1 MLPRQRLLIKKVIAH
16 VVLIVSCALIL
27 IPFAMVVLASF
38 RKGNFPPSTLWLN
51 PDQWTLN
58 HWKYVLG
65 IPYREMLNAN
75 TGETTLITPAVAPL
89 HWFLNSLVV
98 SSIASFGIIL
108 LSGTAAYAFARMKFR
123 FRSHIL
129 TGLLILQMFPQILT
143 LTAYYRI
150 LTYVGEHFPWL
161 GLNTFAGLILIY
173 LSGISINIWMIK
185 GYFDTI
191 SPSMEDS
198 ARIDGASR
206 FQAFIRILLPMS
218 APIFA
223 VVFIL
228 SFISMISE
236 YPTASVVLQES
247 ANRTLAVGAYSLL
260 DEHDKLWGHFSALAV
275 LSGVPITIMF
285 LLCQRFIIG
294 GLTSGG
300 AKE

>member
-1 MLPRQRLLIKKVIAH
+1 MRSQRLLIKQIIAH
-16 VVLIVSCALIL
+16 SVLIASCALIL

-51 PDQWTLN
+51 LDQWTLD

-65 IPYREMLNAN
+65 IPFREVLNAT
-75 TGETTLITPAVAPL
+75 TGETKMVSPTVAPL

-98 SSIASFGIIL
+98 SSIASLGIIL
-108 LSGTAAYAFARMKFR
+108 LSGTAAYAFARLKFR
-123 FRSHIL
+123 FRNQIL
-129 TGLLILQMFPQILT
+129 TGLLVLQMFPQILT

-150 LTYVGEHFPWL
+150 LNYVGERIPWL

-191 SPSMEDS
+191 STSMEDS

-247 ANRTLAVGAYSLL
+247 SNRTLAVGAYSLL
-260 DEHDKLWGHFSALAV
+260 DEHEKLWGHFSALAV

>member
-1 MLPRQRLLIKKVIAH
+1 MLSQRLLIKKIIAH
-16 VVLIVSCALIL
+16 LVLIASCALIL

-51 PDQWTLN
+51 PDQWTLE

-65 IPYREMLNAN
+65 IPYSEVLNAT
-75 TGETTLITPAVAPL
+75 TGETKLVSPTVAPL
-89 HWFLNSLVV
+89 RWFLNSLVV
-98 SSIASFGIIL
+98 SSIASLGIIL
-108 LSGTAAYAFARMKFR
+108 LSGTSAYAFARMKFR
-123 FRSHIL
+123 FRSQIL
-129 TGLLILQMFPQILT
+129 TGLLVLQMFPQILT

-150 LTYVGEHFPWL
+150 LNYIGQHIPWL
-161 GLNTFAGLILIY
+161 GLNTYAGLILIY

-191 SPSMEDS
+191 SPTMEDS

-206 FQAFIRILLPMS
+206 FQAFTKILLPMS

-247 ANRTLAVGAYSLL
+247 SNRTLAVGAYSLL

>member
-1 MLPRQRLLIKKVIAH
+1 MWNKLLIRKIIAH
-16 VVLIVSCALIL
+16 SVLIASCALIL
-27 IPFAMVVLASF
+27 IPFVMVVLASF
-38 RKGNFPPSTLWLN
+38 RKGNFPPSTLWLS
-51 PDQWTLN
+51 PEQWTLE

-65 IPYREMLNAN
+65 IPYREVLNAA
-75 TGETTLITPAVAPL
+75 TGETKLVGPTVAPL
-89 HWFLNSLVV
+89 RWFLNSLLV

-108 LSGTAAYAFARMKFR
+108 LSGTAAYAFARLKFR
-123 FRSHIL
+123 FRGQIL
-129 TGLLILQMFPQILT
+129 TGLLVLQMFPQVLT

-150 LTYVGEHFPWL
+150 LNYIGEHFPWL
-161 GLNTFAGLILIY
+161 GINTFAGLILIY

-191 SPSMEDS
+191 SPTMEDS

-206 FQAFIRILLPMS
+206 FQAFTRILLPMS

-247 ANRTLAVGAYSLL
+247 VNRTLAVGAYSLL
-260 DEHDKLWGHFSALAV
+260 DEHEKLWGHFSALAV

>member
-1 MLPRQRLLIKKVIAH
+1 MLSQRLLIKKIIAH
-16 VVLIVSCALIL
+16 AVLIASCALVL

-38 RKGNFPPSTLWLN
+38 RKGDFPPSTLWLN
-51 PDQWTLN
+51 LDQWTLD

-65 IPYREMLNAN
+65 IPYREVLNAA
-75 TGETTLITPAVAPL
+75 TGETKMVSPPVAPL
-89 HWFLNSLVV
+89 HWFVNSVVV
-98 SSIASFGIIL
+98 SSFASLGIIL
-108 LSGTAAYAFARMKFR
+108 LSGSAAYAFARLKFR
-123 FRSHIL
+123 FRNQIL
-129 TGLLILQMFPQILT
+129 TGLLVLQMFPQILT

-150 LTYVGEHFPWL
+150 LNYVGERIPWL
-161 GLNTFAGLILIY
+161 GLNTFAGLVLIY

-206 FQAFIRILLPMS
+206 FQAFTKILLPMS

-247 ANRTLAVGAYSLL
+247 SNRTLAVGAYSLL
-260 DEHDKLWGHFSALAV
+260 DEHEKLWGHFSALAV

>member
-1 MLPRQRLLIKKVIAH
+1 
-16 VVLIVSCALIL
+16 
-27 IPFAMVVLASF
+27 
-38 RKGNFPPSTLWLN
+38 
-51 PDQWTLN
+51 
-58 HWKYVLG
+58 
-65 IPYREMLNAN
+65 
-75 TGETTLITPAVAPL
+75 
-89 HWFLNSLVV
+89 LV
-98 SSIASFGIIL
+98 
-108 LSGTAAYAFARMKFR
+108 
-123 FRSHIL
+123 
-129 TGLLILQMFPQILT
+129 LQMFPQILT

-150 LTYVGEHFPWL
+150 LNYVGERIPWL

-206 FQAFIRILLPMS
+206 FQAFTRILLPMS

-260 DEHDKLWGHFSALAV
+260 DEHEKLWGHFSALAV

>member
-1 MLPRQRLLIKKVIAH
+1 MFSQRLLIKKIIAH
-16 VVLIVSCALIL
+16 LVLIVSCALIL

-51 PDQWTLN
+51 LDQWTLD

-65 IPYREMLNAN
+65 IPYRELLNAT
-75 TGETTLITPAVAPL
+75 TGETKLISPAVAPL

-108 LSGTAAYAFARMKFR
+108 LSGTSAYAFARLKFR
-123 FRSHIL
+123 FRNQIL
-129 TGLLILQMFPQILT
+129 TGLLVLQMFPQILT

-150 LTYVGEHFPWL
+150 LNYVGEHIPWL

-206 FQAFIRILLPMS
+206 FQAFTKILLPMS

-247 ANRTLAVGAYSLL
+247 SNRTLAVGAYSLL
-260 DEHDKLWGHFSALAV
+260 DEHEKLWGHFSALAV

>member
-1 MLPRQRLLIKKVIAH
+1 MLSQRLLIKKIIAH
-16 VVLIVSCALIL
+16 SVLIASCALVL
-27 IPFAMVVLASF
+27 IPFAMVVFASF
-38 RKGNFPPSTLWLN
+38 RKGNFPPSTLWVNL
-51 PDQWTLN
+51 DQWTLD

-65 IPYREMLNAN
+65 IPYNEVLNAT
-75 TGETTLITPAVAPL
+75 TGETKLISPTVAPL
-89 HWFLNSLVV
+89 RWFLNSLVV
-98 SSIASFGIIL
+98 SAMASFGIIL
-108 LSGTAAYAFARMKFR
+108 LSGSAAYAFARLKFR
-123 FRSHIL
+123 FRNQIL
-129 TGLLILQMFPQILT
+129 TGLLVLQMFPQILT

-150 LTYVGEHFPWL
+150 LNYIGERIPWL
-161 GLNTFAGLILIY
+161 GLNTFPGLILIY

-191 SPSMEDS
+191 SPAMEDS

-206 FQAFIRILLPMS
+206 FQAFTKILLPMS

-247 ANRTLAVGAYSLL
+247 SNRTMAVGAYSLL
-260 DEHDKLWGHFSALAV
+260 DEHEKLWGHFSALAV
-275 LSGVPITIMF
+275 LCGVPITIMF

>member
-1 MLPRQRLLIKKVIAH
+1 LIRKIIAH
-16 VVLIVSCALIL
+16 SVLITVCAVIL
-27 IPFAMVVLASF
+27 IPFAMVFLASF
-38 RKGNFPPSTLWLN
+38 RKGNFPPSALLMN
-51 PDQWTLN
+51 PDQWTLD

-65 IPYREMLNAN
+65 IPYREMLHAA
-75 TGETTLITPAVAPL
+75 TGETQLVVPTVAPL
-89 HWFLNSLVV
+89 RWFLNSILV

-108 LSGTAAYAFARMKFR
+108 LSGTAAYAFARLR
-123 FRSHIL
+123 FWCRSQIL
-129 TGLLILQMFPQILT
+129 TGLLVLQMFPQILT

-150 LTYVGEHFPWL
+150 LNYIGQHFPWI
-161 GLNTFAGLILIY
+161 GLNTFPALILIY

-191 SPSMEDS
+191 SPTMEDS

-206 FQAFIRILLPMS
+206 FQAFISILLPMS
-218 APIFA
+218 IPIFA

-260 DEHDKLWGHFSALAV
+260 DEHEKLWGHFSALAV
-275 LSGVPITIMF
+275 LSGVPITMMF

-294 GLTSGG
+294 GLTAGG

>member
-1 MLPRQRLLIKKVIAH
+1 MHPRTRLLIRKIIAH
-16 VVLIVSCALIL
+16 SVLITVCALIL

-38 RKGNFPPSTLWLN
+38 RKGNFPPSALLMN
-51 PDQWTLN
+51 PDQWTLD

-65 IPYREMLNAN
+65 IPYREMLHAA
-75 TGETTLITPAVAPL
+75 TGETQLVVPTVAPL
-89 HWFLNSLVV
+89 RWFLNSILV

-108 LSGTAAYAFARMKFR
+108 LSGTAAYAFARLR
-123 FRSHIL
+123 FWCRSQIL
-129 TGLLILQMFPQILT
+129 TGLLVLQMFPQILT

-150 LTYVGEHFPWL
+150 LNYIGQHFPWL
-161 GLNTFAGLILIY
+161 GLNTFPALILIY

-191 SPSMEDS
+191 SPTMEDS

-206 FQAFIRILLPMS
+206 FQAFISILLPMS
-218 APIFA
+218 IPIFA

-260 DEHDKLWGHFSALAV
+260 DEHEKLWGHFSALAV
-275 LSGVPITIMF
+275 LSGVPITMMF

-294 GLTSGG
+294 GLTAGG

>member
-1 MLPRQRLLIKKVIAH
+1 MIRKIIAH
-16 VVLIVSCALIL
+16 SVLITVCALIL

-38 RKGNFPPSTLWLN
+38 RKGNFPPSALLMN
-51 PDQWTLN
+51 PDQWTLD

-65 IPYREMLNAN
+65 IPYREMLHAA
-75 TGETTLITPAVAPL
+75 TGETQMVVPTVAPL
-89 HWFLNSLVV
+89 RWFLNSILV

-108 LSGTAAYAFARMKFR
+108 LSGTAAYAFARLR
-123 FRSHIL
+123 FWCRSQIL
-129 TGLLILQMFPQILT
+129 TGLLVLQMFPQILT

-150 LTYVGEHFPWL
+150 LNYIGQHFPWL
-161 GLNTFAGLILIY
+161 GLNTFPALILIY

-191 SPSMEDS
+191 SPTMEDS

-206 FQAFIRILLPMS
+206 FQAFISILLPMS
-218 APIFA
+218 IPIFA

-260 DEHDKLWGHFSALAV
+260 DEHEKLWGHFSALAV
-275 LSGVPITIMF
+275 LSGVPITMMF

-294 GLTSGG
+294 GLTAGG

>member
-1 MLPRQRLLIKKVIAH
+1 
-16 VVLIVSCALIL
+16 
-27 IPFAMVVLASF
+27 VVLASF

-58 HWKYVLG
+58 HWRYVLG
-65 IPYREMLNAN
+65 FPYREMLNAN
-75 TGETTLITPAVAPL
+75 TGETTIVTPAVAPL

-123 FRSHIL
+123 FRSQIL

-150 LTYVGEHFPWL
+150 LTYIGQHVPWL
-161 GLNTFAGLILIY
+161 GLNTYAGLILIY

-206 FQAFIRILLPMS
+206 LQAFVRILLPMS

>member
-1 MLPRQRLLIKKVIAH
+1 LIRKIIAH
-16 VVLIVSCALIL
+16 SVLITVCALIL

-38 RKGNFPPSTLWLN
+38 RKGNFPPSALLMN
-51 PDQWTLN
+51 PDQWTLD

-65 IPYREMLNAN
+65 IPYREMLHAA
-75 TGETTLITPAVAPL
+75 TGETQLVVPTVAPL
-89 HWFLNSLVV
+89 RWFLNSILV

-108 LSGTAAYAFARMKFR
+108 LSGTAAYAFARLR
-123 FRSHIL
+123 FWCRSQIL
-129 TGLLILQMFPQILT
+129 TGLLVLQMFPQILT

-150 LTYVGEHFPWL
+150 LNYIGQHFPWL
-161 GLNTFAGLILIY
+161 GLNTFPALILIY

-191 SPSMEDS
+191 SPTMEDS

-206 FQAFIRILLPMS
+206 FQAFISILLPMS
-218 APIFA
+218 IPIFA

-260 DEHDKLWGHFSALAV
+260 DEHEKLWGHFSALAV
-275 LSGVPITIMF
+275 LSGVPITMMF

-294 GLTSGG
+294 GLTAGG

>member
-1 MLPRQRLLIKKVIAH
+1 
-16 VVLIVSCALIL
+16 
-27 IPFAMVVLASF
+27 MVVLASF

-51 PDQWTLN
+51 LDQWTLD

-65 IPYREMLNAN
+65 IPFREVLNAT
-75 TGETTLITPAVAPL
+75 TGETKLVSPTVAPL

-98 SSIASFGIIL
+98 SSMASLGIIL
-108 LSGTAAYAFARMKFR
+108 LSGTAAYAFARLKFR
-123 FRSHIL
+123 FRNQIL
-129 TGLLILQMFPQILT
+129 TGLLVLQMFPQILT

-150 LTYVGEHFPWL
+150 LNYVGERIPWL

-206 FQAFIRILLPMS
+206 FQAFTRILLPMS

-247 ANRTLAVGAYSLL
+247 SNRTLAVGAYSLL
-260 DEHDKLWGHFSALAV
+260 DEHEKLWGHFSALAV

>member
-1 MLPRQRLLIKKVIAH
+1 MLPRQRLLIKKIIAH
-16 VVLIVSCALIL
+16 AVLIVSCALIL

-75 TGETTLITPAVAPL
+75 TGETALVSPAVAPL
-89 HWFLNSLVV
+89 RWFLNSLVV

-123 FRSHIL
+123 FRSQIL

-150 LTYVGEHFPWL
+150 LNYIGQHVPWL
-161 GLNTFAGLILIY
+161 GLNTYAGLILIY

-191 SPSMEDS
+191 SPAMEDS

-206 FQAFIRILLPMS
+206 FQAFIKILLPMS

>member
-1 MLPRQRLLIKKVIAH
+1 MLSQRLLIKKIIAH
-16 VVLIVSCALIL
+16 LVFIVSCALIL

-51 PDQWTLN
+51 LDQWTLD

-65 IPYREMLNAN
+65 IPYRELLNAT
-75 TGETTLITPAVAPL
+75 TGETKLVSPVVAPL

-108 LSGTAAYAFARMKFR
+108 LSGTSAYAFARMKFR
-123 FRSHIL
+123 FRNQIL
-129 TGLLILQMFPQILT
+129 TGLLVLQMFPQILT

-150 LTYVGEHFPWL
+150 LNYVGERMPWL

-206 FQAFIRILLPMS
+206 FQAFTRILLPMS

-247 ANRTLAVGAYSLL
+247 SNRTLAVGAYSLL
-260 DEHDKLWGHFSALAV
+260 DEHEKLWGHFSALAV

>member
-1 MLPRQRLLIKKVIAH
+1 
-16 VVLIVSCALIL
+16 VLIVSCALIL
-27 IPFAMVVLASF
+27 IPFAMVLLASF

-51 PDQWTLN
+51 LNQWTLD

-65 IPYREMLNAN
+65 IPYREVLNAT
-75 TGETTLITPAVAPL
+75 TGETKLVSPAVAPL

-108 LSGTAAYAFARMKFR
+108 LSGTSAYAFARLKFR
-123 FRSHIL
+123 FRNQIL
-129 TGLLILQMFPQILT
+129 TGLLVLQMFPQILT

-150 LTYVGEHFPWL
+150 LNYVGERIPWL

-206 FQAFIRILLPMS
+206 FQAFTKILLPMS

-247 ANRTLAVGAYSLL
+247 SNRTLAVGAYSLL
-260 DEHDKLWGHFSALAV
+260 DEHEKLWGHFSALAV

>member
-1 MLPRQRLLIKKVIAH
+1 MLSQRLLIKKIIAH
-16 VVLIVSCALIL
+16 LVLIVSCALIL

-51 PDQWTLN
+51 LNQWTLD

-65 IPYREMLNAN
+65 IPYREVLNAT
-75 TGETTLITPAVAPL
+75 TGETKLVSPAVAPL

-108 LSGTAAYAFARMKFR
+108 LSGTSAYAFARLKFR
-123 FRSHIL
+123 FRNQIL
-129 TGLLILQMFPQILT
+129 TGLLVLQMFPQILT

-150 LTYVGEHFPWL
+150 LNYVGERIPWL

-206 FQAFIRILLPMS
+206 FQAFTKILLPMS

-247 ANRTLAVGAYSLL
+247 SNRTLAVGAYSLL
-260 DEHDKLWGHFSALAV
+260 DEHEKLWGHFSALAV

>member
-1 MLPRQRLLIKKVIAH
+1 LIRKIIAH
-16 VVLIVSCALIL
+16 SVLITVCAVIL

-38 RKGNFPPSTLWLN
+38 RKGNFPPSALLMN
-51 PDQWTLN
+51 PDQWTLD

-65 IPYREMLNAN
+65 IPYREMLHAA
-75 TGETTLITPAVAPL
+75 TGETQLVVPTVAPL
-89 HWFLNSLVV
+89 RWFLNSILV

-108 LSGTAAYAFARMKFR
+108 LSGTAAYAFARLR
-123 FRSHIL
+123 FWCRSQIL
-129 TGLLILQMFPQILT
+129 TGLLVLQMFPQILT

-150 LTYVGEHFPWL
+150 LNYIGQHFPWL
-161 GLNTFAGLILIY
+161 GLNTFPALILIY

-191 SPSMEDS
+191 SPTMEDS

-206 FQAFIRILLPMS
+206 FQAFISILLPMS
-218 APIFA
+218 IPIFA

-260 DEHDKLWGHFSALAV
+260 DEHEKLWGHFSALAV
-275 LSGVPITIMF
+275 LSGVPITMMF

-294 GLTSGG
+294 GLTAGG

>member
-1 MLPRQRLLIKKVIAH
+1 MWNRLLIRKIIAH
-16 VVLIVSCALIL
+16 SVLIASCALIL

-38 RKGNFPPSTLWLN
+38 RKGNFPPSTLWLS
-51 PDQWTLN
+51 PEQWTLD

-65 IPYREMLNAN
+65 IPYREVLNAA
-75 TGETTLITPAVAPL
+75 TGETKLVGPTVAPL
-89 HWFLNSLVV
+89 RWFLNSLLV
-98 SSIASFGIIL
+98 SAIASFGIIL
-108 LSGTAAYAFARMKFR
+108 LSGTSAYAFARLKFR
-123 FRSHIL
+123 FRGQIL
-129 TGLLILQMFPQILT
+129 SGLLVLQMFPQVLT

-150 LTYVGEHFPWL
+150 LNYIGEHFPWL
-161 GLNTFAGLILIY
+161 GINTFAGLILIY

-191 SPSMEDS
+191 SPAMEDS

-206 FQAFIRILLPMS
+206 FQAFTRILLPMS

-247 ANRTLAVGAYSLL
+247 VNRTLAVGAYSLL
-260 DEHDKLWGHFSALAV
+260 DEHEKLWGHFSALAV

>member
-1 MLPRQRLLIKKVIAH
+1 MLSQRLLIKKILAH
-16 VVLIVSCALIL
+16 SVLIMSCALIL

-51 PDQWTLN
+51 LDQWTLD

-65 IPYREMLNAN
+65 IPYREVLNAT
-75 TGETTLITPAVAPL
+75 TGETKLVSPTVAPL

-98 SSIASFGIIL
+98 SSLASFGIIL
-108 LSGTAAYAFARMKFR
+108 LSGTSAYAFARLKFR
-123 FRSHIL
+123 FRNQIL
-129 TGLLILQMFPQILT
+129 TGLLVLQMFPQILT

-150 LTYVGEHFPWL
+150 LNYVGERIPWL
-161 GLNTFAGLILIY
+161 GLNTFAGLVLIY

-206 FQAFIRILLPMS
+206 FQAFTRILLPMS

-247 ANRTLAVGAYSLL
+247 SNRTLAVGAYSLL

>member
-1 MLPRQRLLIKKVIAH
+1 MWNRLLIRKIIAH
-16 VVLIVSCALIL
+16 SVLIASCALIL

-38 RKGNFPPSTLWLN
+38 RKGNFPPSTLWLS
-51 PDQWTLN
+51 PEQWTLD

-65 IPYREMLNAN
+65 IPYREVLNAA
-75 TGETTLITPAVAPL
+75 TGETKLVGPTVAPL
-89 HWFLNSLVV
+89 RWFLNSLLV
-98 SSIASFGIIL
+98 SAIASFGIIL
-108 LSGTAAYAFARMKFR
+108 LSGTSAYAFARLKFR
-123 FRSHIL
+123 FRGQIL
-129 TGLLILQMFPQILT
+129 TGLLVLQMFPQVLT

-150 LTYVGEHFPWL
+150 LNYIGEHFPWL
-161 GLNTFAGLILIY
+161 GINTFAGLILIY

-191 SPSMEDS
+191 SPAMEDS

-206 FQAFIRILLPMS
+206 FQAFTRILLPMS
-218 APIFA
+218 APIFG

-247 ANRTLAVGAYSLL
+247 VNRTLAVGAYSLL
-260 DEHDKLWGHFSALAV
+260 DEHEKLWGHFSALAV

>member
-1 MLPRQRLLIKKVIAH
+1 MCSSDLKLVGP
-16 VVLIVSCALIL
+16 
-27 IPFAMVVLASF
+27 
-38 RKGNFPPSTLWLN
+38 T
-51 PDQWTLN
+51 
-58 HWKYVLG
+58 
-65 IPYREMLNAN
+65 
-75 TGETTLITPAVAPL
+75 VAPL
-89 HWFLNSLVV
+89 RWFLNSLLV

-108 LSGTAAYAFARMKFR
+108 LSGTAAYAFARLKFR
-123 FRSHIL
+123 FRGQIL
-129 TGLLILQMFPQILT
+129 TGLLVLQMFPQVLT

-150 LTYVGEHFPWL
+150 LNYIGEHFPWL
-161 GLNTFAGLILIY
+161 GINTFAGLILIY

-191 SPSMEDS
+191 SPAMEDS

-206 FQAFIRILLPMS
+206 FQAFTRILLPMS

-247 ANRTLAVGAYSLL
+247 VNRTLAVGAYSLL
-260 DEHDKLWGHFSALAV
+260 DEHEKLWGHFSALAV

>member
-1 MLPRQRLLIKKVIAH
+1 MWNKRLLIRTIIAH
-16 VVLIVSCALIL
+16 SVLIASCALIL

-38 RKGNFPPSTLWLN
+38 RKGNFPPSTLWLS
-51 PDQWTLN
+51 PEQWTLD

-65 IPYREMLNAN
+65 IPYREVLNAA
-75 TGETTLITPAVAPL
+75 TGETKLVGPTVAPL
-89 HWFLNSLVV
+89 RWFLNSLLV

-108 LSGTAAYAFARMKFR
+108 LSGTAAYAFARLKFR
-123 FRSHIL
+123 FRGQIL
-129 TGLLILQMFPQILT
+129 TGLLVLQMFPQVLT

-150 LTYVGEHFPWL
+150 LNYIGEHFPGL

-191 SPSMEDS
+191 SPTMEDS

-206 FQAFIRILLPMS
+206 FQAFTRILLPMS

-247 ANRTLAVGAYSLL
+247 VNRTLAVGAYSLL
-260 DEHDKLWGHFSALAV
+260 DEHEKLWGHFSALAV

>member
-1 MLPRQRLLIKKVIAH
+1 MWNKLLIRKIIAH
-16 VVLIVSCALIL
+16 SVLIASCALIL

-38 RKGNFPPSTLWLN
+38 RKGNFPPSTLWLS
-51 PDQWTLN
+51 PEQWTLD

-65 IPYREMLNAN
+65 IPYPEVLNAA
-75 TGETTLITPAVAPL
+75 TGETKLVGPTVAPL
-89 HWFLNSLVV
+89 RWFLNSLLV
-98 SSIASFGIIL
+98 SAIASVGIIL
-108 LSGTAAYAFARMKFR
+108 LSGTAAYAFARLKFR
-123 FRSHIL
+123 FRGQIL
-129 TGLLILQMFPQILT
+129 TGLLVLQMFPQVLA

-150 LTYVGEHFPWL
+150 LNYIGEHFPWL
-161 GLNTFAGLILIY
+161 GINTFAGLILIY

-191 SPSMEDS
+191 SPTMEDS

-218 APIFA
+218 TPIFA

-247 ANRTLAVGAYSLL
+247 VNRTLAVGAYSLL
-260 DEHDKLWGHFSALAV
+260 DEHEKLWGHFSALAV

>member
-1 MLPRQRLLIKKVIAH
+1 MRSQRLLIKQIIAH
-16 VVLIVSCALIL
+16 LVLIVSCALVL

-51 PDQWTLN
+51 LDQWTLD

-65 IPYREMLNAN
+65 IPYRELLNAT
-75 TGETTLITPAVAPL
+75 TGETKMVSPTVAPL
-89 HWFLNSLVV
+89 RWFLNSLVV

-108 LSGTAAYAFARMKFR
+108 LSGTSAYAFARLKFR
-123 FRSHIL
+123 FRNQIL
-129 TGLLILQMFPQILT
+129 TGLLVLQMFPQILT

-150 LTYVGEHFPWL
+150 LNYVGERIPWL

-206 FQAFIRILLPMS
+206 FQAFTKILLPMS

-247 ANRTLAVGAYSLL
+247 SNRTLAVGAYSLL

>member
-1 MLPRQRLLIKKVIAH
+1 MPSQRLLIKKIIAH
-16 VVLIVSCALIL
+16 LVLIVSCALIL
-27 IPFAMVVLASF
+27 IPFVMVVLASF
-38 RKGNFPPSTLWLN
+38 RKGNFPPSTIWLN
-51 PDQWTLN
+51 LDQWTLD

-65 IPYREMLNAN
+65 IPYRELLNAT
-75 TGETTLITPAVAPL
+75 TGETKLVSPAVAPL

-108 LSGTAAYAFARMKFR
+108 LSGTSAYAFARLKFR
-123 FRSHIL
+123 FRNQIL
-129 TGLLILQMFPQILT
+129 TGLLVLQMFPQILT

-150 LTYVGEHFPWL
+150 LNYVGERIPWL

-206 FQAFIRILLPMS
+206 FQAFIKILLPMS

-247 ANRTLAVGAYSLL
+247 SNRTLAVGAYSLL
-260 DEHDKLWGHFSALAV
+260 DEHEKLWGHFSALAV

>member
-1 MLPRQRLLIKKVIAH
+1 MLSQRLLIKKIIAH
-16 VVLIVSCALIL
+16 LVLIVSCALIL
-27 IPFAMVVLASF
+27 IPFAMVLLASF

-51 PDQWTLN
+51 LDQWTLD

-65 IPYREMLNAN
+65 IPYREVLNAT
-75 TGETTLITPAVAPL
+75 TGETKLVSPAVAPL

-108 LSGTAAYAFARMKFR
+108 LSGTSAYAFARLKFR
-123 FRSHIL
+123 FRNQIL
-129 TGLLILQMFPQILT
+129 TGLLVLQMFPQILT

-150 LTYVGEHFPWL
+150 LNYVGERIPWL

-206 FQAFIRILLPMS
+206 FQAFTRILLPMS

-247 ANRTLAVGAYSLL
+247 SNRTLAVGAYSLL
-260 DEHDKLWGHFSALAV
+260 DEHEKLWGHFSALAV

>member
-1 MLPRQRLLIKKVIAH
+1 MHSQRLLIKKIIAH
-16 VVLIVSCALIL
+16 SALIASCALIL
-27 IPFAMVVLASF
+27 IPFAMVVSASF

-51 PDQWTLN
+51 LDQWTLD

-65 IPYREMLNAN
+65 IPFRELSNAA
-75 TGETTLITPAVAPL
+75 TGETKMVSPTVAPL

-98 SSIASFGIIL
+98 SSMASFGIIL
-108 LSGTAAYAFARMKFR
+108 LSGSAAYAFARLKFR
-123 FRSHIL
+123 FRNQIL
-129 TGLLILQMFPQILT
+129 TGLLVLQMFPQILT

-150 LTYVGEHFPWL
+150 LNYVGERIPWL
-161 GLNTFAGLILIY
+161 GLNTFAGLVLIY

-247 ANRTLAVGAYSLL
+247 SNRTLAVGAYSLL
-260 DEHDKLWGHFSALAV
+260 DEHEKLWGHFSALAV

>member
-1 MLPRQRLLIKKVIAH
+1 MRASQRSLVRQIGAH
-16 VVLIVSCALIL
+16 AVLISVCALIL
-27 IPFAMVVLASF
+27 IPFVMVVLASF
-38 RKGNFPPSTLWLN
+38 RKGNFPPSALWLS
-51 PDQWTLN
+51 PDQWTLE

-65 IPYREMLNAN
+65 IPYQEILNAT
-75 TGETTLITPAVAPL
+75 TGETRLVSPATPPL
-89 HWFLNSLVV
+89 HWFLNSLLVA
-98 SSIASFGIIL
+98 SIASFGIIL
-108 LSGTAAYAFARMKFR
+108 LSGTSAYAFARLKFR
-123 FRSHIL
+123 FRGPIL
-129 TGLLILQMFPQILT
+129 TNLLVLQMFPQILT

-150 LTYVGEHFPWL
+150 LNYIGEHLPWL

-191 SPSMEDS
+191 PLAMEDS

-206 FQAFIRILLPMS
+206 FQAFIKILLPMS

-236 YPTASVVLQES
+236 YPTASVVLQAS

-260 DEHDKLWGHFSALAV
+260 DEHQKLWGHFSALAV

>member
-1 MLPRQRLLIKKVIAH
+1 MRSQRLLKLIIAH
-16 VVLIVSCALIL
+16 TVLIVVCALIL
-27 IPFAMVVLASF
+27 IPFAMVVIASF

-51 PDQWTLN
+51 PDQWTFD
-58 HWKYVLG
+58 HWRYVLG
-65 IPYREMLNAN
+65 IPYREILNAT
-75 TGETTLITPAVAPL
+75 TGETKLVNPTVPPL
-89 HWFLNSLVV
+89 HWFLNSILVA
-98 SSIASFGIIL
+98 SIASFGIIL
-108 LSGTAAYAFARMKFR
+108 LSGTSAYAFARLKFR
-123 FRSHIL
+123 FRGQIL
-129 TGLLILQMFPQILT
+129 TGLLVLQMFPQILT

-150 LTYVGEHFPWL
+150 LNNIGEHIPWL
-161 GLNTFAGLILIY
+161 GLNTYAGLILIY

-206 FQAFIRILLPMS
+206 FQAFTKILLPMS

-260 DEHDKLWGHFSALAV
+260 DEHEKLWGHFSALAV

>member
-1 MLPRQRLLIKKVIAH
+1 MLSHRLLIKKIIAH
-16 VVLIVSCALIL
+16 SVLIASCAFVL

-51 PDQWTLN
+51 PNQWTLD
-58 HWKYVLG
+58 HWRYVLG
-65 IPYREMLNAN
+65 IPYREVLNAV
-75 TGETTLITPAVAPL
+75 TGETRLVSPPVAPL
-89 HWFLNSLVV
+89 RWFLNSLVI
-98 SSIASFGIIL
+98 SSLASLGIIL

-123 FRSHIL
+123 FRSQIL
-129 TGLLILQMFPQILT
+129 TGLLVLQMFPQILT
-143 LTAYYRI
+143 LTAYYRV
-150 LTYVGEHFPWL
+150 LNYVGEHIPWL
-161 GLNTFAGLILIY
+161 GLNTFAGLIVIY

-191 SPSMEDS
+191 SPAMEDS

-206 FQAFIRILLPMS
+206 FQAFTKILLPMS

-247 ANRTLAVGAYSLL
+247 SNRTLAVGAYSQL
-260 DEHDKLWGHFSALAV
+260 DEHEKLWGHFSALAV

-300 AKE
+300 AK

>member
-1 MLPRQRLLIKKVIAH
+1 MFSQRLLIKKIIAH
-16 VVLIVSCALIL
+16 SVLIASCALIL

-51 PDQWTLN
+51 LDQWTLD

-65 IPYREMLNAN
+65 IPFRELSNAA
-75 TGETTLITPAVAPL
+75 TGETKMISPTVAPL
-89 HWFLNSLVV
+89 RWFLNSLVV

-108 LSGTAAYAFARMKFR
+108 LSGSAAYAFARLKFR
-123 FRSHIL
+123 FRNQIL
-129 TGLLILQMFPQILT
+129 TGLLVLQMFPQILT

-150 LTYVGEHFPWL
+150 LNYVGERIPWL
-161 GLNTFAGLILIY
+161 GLNAFAGLILIY

-247 ANRTLAVGAYSLL
+247 SNRTLAVGAYSLL
-260 DEHDKLWGHFSALAV
+260 DEHEKLWGHFSALAV

>member
-1 MLPRQRLLIKKVIAH
+1 LIRKIIAH
-16 VVLIVSCALIL
+16 SVLITVCAVIL
-27 IPFAMVVLASF
+27 IPFAMVFLASF
-38 RKGNFPPSTLWLN
+38 RKGNFPPSALLMN
-51 PDQWTLN
+51 PDQWTLD

-65 IPYREMLNAN
+65 IPYREMLHAA
-75 TGETTLITPAVAPL
+75 TGETQLVVPTVAPL
-89 HWFLNSLVV
+89 RWFLNSILV

-108 LSGTAAYAFARMKFR
+108 LSGTAAYAFARLR
-123 FRSHIL
+123 FWCRSQIL
-129 TGLLILQMFPQILT
+129 TGLLVLQMFPQILT

-150 LTYVGEHFPWL
+150 LNYIGQHFPWL
-161 GLNTFAGLILIY
+161 GLNTYPALILIY

-191 SPSMEDS
+191 SPTMEDS

-206 FQAFIRILLPMS
+206 FQAFISILLPMS
-218 APIFA
+218 IPIFA

-247 ANRTLAVGAYSLL
+247 SNRTLAVGAYSLL
-260 DEHDKLWGHFSALAV
+260 DEHEKLWGHFSALAV
-275 LSGVPITIMF
+275 LSGVPITMMF

-294 GLTSGG
+294 GLTAGG

>member
-1 MLPRQRLLIKKVIAH
+1 MLPQQRLLIRKILAH
-16 VVLIVSCALIL
+16 AVLIASCAVIL
-27 IPFAMVVLASF
+27 IPFAMVILASF
-38 RKGNFPPSTLWLN
+38 RKGDFPPSTLWLN

-65 IPYREMLNAN
+65 IPYREVIKAA
-75 TGETTLITPAVAPL
+75 TGETTMITPTVAPL
-89 HWFLNSLVV
+89 RWFLNSLLV

-108 LSGTAAYAFARMKFR
+108 LSGSAAYAFARMKFR
-123 FRSHIL
+123 FRTQIL

-150 LTYVGEHFPWL
+150 LSYIGERIPWL
-161 GLNTFAGLILIY
+161 GLNTFPGLILIY

-191 SPSMEDS
+191 SPTMEDS

-206 FQAFIRILLPMS
+206 FQAFIKILLPMS